1 MPLNQ
6 QQRAALEA
14 AAEREGIDPAELI
27 AAAEADLAE
36 REGEAKPDAASTKPG
51 SAEQPKLFQ
60 YHLAFVKV
68 REVRANWLGLTDPFP
83 GDDEV
88 AAAWAA
94 RFAAAAPAPDDG
106 STD

>member
-1 MPLNQ
+1 MPLNE

-14 AAEREGIDPAELI
+14 AAEREGVDPAELI
-27 AAAEADLAE
+27 AAAEAELAAT
-36 REGEAKPDAASTKPG
+36 EGEAKPDAAAKPG

-94 RFAAAAPAPDDG
+94 RFAAAPAPDDG